1 MTIQT
6 ITNILSG
13 LKVNYV
19 LNYSC
24 NTPDFVTVQTELI
37 DNLLF
42 GRKLKMNGIRFDNI
56 GIEKGQV
63 TTKVFL

>member
-13 LKVNYV
+13 LKVDYV

-24 NTPDFVTVQTELI
+24 NTPDFVTVETELN
-37 DNLLF
+37 DSLVFCEQLSV
-42 GRKLKMNGIRFDNI
+42 NGIGFDNI

-63 TTKVFL
+63 KTKVFL

>member
-24 NTPDFVTVQTELI
+24 NTPDFVTVQTKLE
-37 DNLLF
+37 DSFLF
-42 GRKLKMNGIRFDNI
+42 CEQLSVNGIGFDNI

>member
-13 LKVNYV
+13 LKVDYV

-24 NTPDFVTVQTELI
+24 NTPDFVTVETELNDSI
-37 DNLLF
+37 LF
-42 GRKLKMNGIRFDNI
+42 CEQLSVNGIGFDNI
-56 GIEKGQV
+56 SLEKGQV

>member
-24 NTPDFVTVQTELI
+24 NTPDFVTVQTELS

-42 GRKLKMNGIRFDNI
+42 VRKLKMNGIGFDNI
-56 GIEKGQV
+56 GIEKGEV

>member
-13 LKVNYV
+13 LKVDYV

-24 NTPDFVTVQTELI
+24 NTPDFVTVETGLS
-37 DNLLF
+37 DNLIF
-42 GRKLKMNGIRFDNI
+42 VRKLKMNAIEFHNI

>member
-24 NTPDFVTVQTELI
+24 NTPDFVTVQTELS

-42 GRKLKMNGIRFDNI
+42 VRKLKMNGIRFDNI

>member
-24 NTPDFVTVQTELI
+24 NTPDFVTVQTELS

>member
-13 LKVNYV
+13 LKVDYV

-24 NTPDFVTVQTELI
+24 NTPDFVTVETELN
-37 DNLLF
+37 DSLLF
-42 GRKLKMNGIRFDNI
+42 VEQLSVNGIRFDNI
-56 GIEKGQV
+56 DIEKGQV
-63 TTKVFL
+63 KTKVFL